1 MAIAAGAATGAIL
14 LPGIPSTVIVPAL
27 VVASAAAA
35 AAHVLARSRAF
46 VAAISA
52 VFGLSAC
59 LLAIDRSADALHPS
73 LLGLVERRAPGLI
86 AGLSGESPLTLEI
99 EGTLREDASRSAGGY
114 TLSLAVDSAADS
126 GERRRVSGGL
136 VLTVFGDLA
145 VRKVGGWL
153 AGRPVRVTAQ
163 VRPASSYLDPG
174 VRDNRL
180 NLARRGTILVGSV
193 KSAALVELSGRGSWV
208 AESAARCRRF
218 ARAAL
223 NVAVGRWSE
232 RSAAIV
238 TAILIGDR
246 AGLDE
251 EIRERLQQA
260 GTYHVIAISGG
271 NIAILA
277 GLSMFLL
284 RLCGIGSRTA
294 CAATAAALVFYAG
307 LVGGGASVVRA
318 TLMGV
323 TYLLARMGDHRGAA
337 LNALGV
343 SVSLI
348 LVATP
353 LALFDPALALT
364 AGATL
369 GILIGSQRL
378 AGCLPSL
385 PWIRVPAT
393 LGLASVSAELA
404 LFPVAA
410 FFFSRVTFAGLVLN
424 FAAIPLMTIAQV
436 AGMAVL
442 PLSCVFSPAASM
454 AGLIAHLGAAG
465 LVESARLVDFA
476 PWLARRLPPPS
487 GVVVAAYYAGW
498 LVRLVALPQRRVL
511 LHLGRIGA
519 VVAALSGLWV
529 VVWPIQITRPR
540 GDGNL
545 EVTFLDVG
553 QADAMLVR
561 FPDGQSLL
569 VDTGGQRGTSTFD
582 VGARVVAPALWA
594 IGVRRLDMLAITHA
608 DPDHIGGAPAVV
620 RDLRPHEIWEGV
632 PVPPD
637 PLLGALRKD
646 ADRFGVAWRTVRRGD
661 RWDIGGVTVRVLHPP
676 EPDWERQRVRN
687 DDSLVLELMFGAVS
701 VLLPGDISGDIERE
715 VAPRL
720 TPAAFRL
727 LKVPH
732 HGSASSSTPGFL
744 AAARPAVAILTVGR
758 GTIVAR
764 DVVERY
770 HDAGAT
776 LIRTDA
782 EGAVTFST
790 DGTHATIR
798 TFKGGCW
805 SFRPAPV
812 RAVRRP

>member
-1 MAIAAGAATGAIL
+1 VAIAAGAATGTIL
-14 LPGIPSTVIVPAL
+14 LPAIPLTVMVPAL
-27 VVASAAAA
+27 VVASAAAVA
-35 AAHVLARSRAF
+35 AFLLVRPRAF
-46 VAAISA
+46 VATITA

-59 LLAIDRSADALHPS
+59 LLAIDRSAEALHPS
-73 LLGLVERRAPGLI
+73 LLVLAERRAPGLI
-86 AGLSGESPLTLEI
+86 AGLSGEPPLTLEVD
-99 EGTLREDASRSAGGY
+99 GTLREDASRSPGGY
-114 TLSLAVDSAADS
+114 SLSLAVDSAAD
-126 GERRRVSGGL
+126 GGGRCRVSGGL

-145 VRKVGGWL
+145 ATKAGGWL
-153 AGRPVRVTAQ
+153 AGRRVRVTAQ
-163 VRPASSYLDPG
+163 LRPASSYLDPG
-174 VRDNRL
+174 VRDSRL
-180 NLARRGTILVGSV
+180 SLARRGTILVGSV
-193 KSAALVELSGRGSWV
+193 KSAALVEISGRGSWV
-208 AESAARCRRF
+208 AELAARCRGF
-218 ARAAL
+218 ARRA
-223 NVAVGRWSE
+223 VSRAVGSWSE

-238 TAILIGDR
+238 IAILIGDR

-251 EIRERLQQA
+251 EMRERLQQA

-277 GLSMFLL
+277 GLTMFLL
-284 RLCGIGSRTA
+284 RLCGVGRRTA
-294 CAATAAALVFYAG
+294 CAATAAVLVFYAG

-369 GILIGSQRL
+369 GILVGSQRL
-378 AGCLPSL
+378 GDRLPSS
-385 PWIRVPAT
+385 PWLRAPAT
-393 LGLASVSAELA
+393 LGLASLSAELA

-410 FFFSRVTFAGLVLN
+410 FFFSRVTFAGLALN
-424 FAAIPLMTIAQV
+424 FAAIPLMTVAQV

-442 PLSCVFSPAASM
+442 PLSCVFSAAAST

-465 LVESARLVDFA
+465 LVESARLVDVA

-487 GVVVAAYYAGW
+487 GIVIAAYYAGW
-498 LVRLVALPQRRVL
+498 LVRLAIARRRRVVA
-511 LHLGRIGA
+511 HLARVGA
-519 VVAALSGLWV
+519 AVAVLSGLWV
-529 VVWPIQITRPR
+529 VVSPNQITHPR
-540 GDGNL
+540 GNGNL

-553 QADAMLVR
+553 QADTLLVR
-561 FPDGQSLL
+561 FPDGRSLL

-582 VGARVVAPALWA
+582 VGARVVTPALWA
-594 IGVRRLDMLAITHA
+594 IGVRHLDMLAITHG

-620 RDLRPHEIWEGV
+620 KDLRPREIWEGV
-632 PVPPD
+632 PVPPN
-637 PLLGALRKD
+637 PLLGALRRD

-661 RWDIGGVTVRVLHPP
+661 RWEISGVTVRVLYPP

-687 DDSLVLELMFGAVS
+687 DDSVVLELAFGGVS
-701 VLLPGDISGDIERE
+701 VLLPGDISGAIERE
-715 VAPRL
+715 VAPWL
-720 TPAAFRL
+720 TPAAIRL

-732 HGSASSSTPGFL
+732 HGSASSSTPEFL
-744 AAARPAVAILTVGR
+744 AAARPTVAVLTVGR
-758 GTIVAR
+758 GTVIAR
-764 DVVERY
+764 DVVARY
-770 HDAGAT
+770 RDADVI

-790 DGTHATIR
+790 DGTHAAIR
-798 TFKGGCW
+798 TFKGGCRC
-805 SFRPAPV
+805 FPPAPV
-812 RAVRRP
+812 RRP